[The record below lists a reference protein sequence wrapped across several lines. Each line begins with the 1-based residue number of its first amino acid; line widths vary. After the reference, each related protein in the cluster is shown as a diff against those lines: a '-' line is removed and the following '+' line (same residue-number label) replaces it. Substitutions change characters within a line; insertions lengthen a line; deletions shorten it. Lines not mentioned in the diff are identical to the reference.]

1 MFDMP
6 NIHPRPAHAAAALI
20 VASAWFVAPA
30 LGQDAP
36 GTPDKSG
43 YHLFNPT
50 PRELMREMSTDRPD
64 TTESAYTVD
73 AGHVQ
78 LEMSLADFTYD
89 RRNDEG
95 RTRRTLAVAPLLFKI
110 GLTNDADLQIGM
122 DPHAW
127 ERAGAG
133 GGEEASTVR
142 GFGDTVVRLKMN
154 LWGNDGGAT
163 ALAVMPFVTF
173 PTATDG
179 LGSDGVEGGIIV
191 PLAVSLPADFALG
204 AMVEFDF
211 NQASDGEG
219 MVVDFVHTVTL
230 GHDLVG
236 DLAGYVE
243 YAGFANLNRDED
255 YRGYFDAGMTY
266 ALTSDIQLDA
276 GVRVGLTRAAEDV
289 GVFMGVSLRF

>member
-1 MFDMP
+1 MP
-6 NIHPRPAHAAAALI
+6 NIHPRPARAAALVI

-30 LGQDAP
+30 FGQDAAVK
-36 GTPDKSG
+36 PDKSG
-43 YHLFNPT
+43 YTIFNPT
-50 PRELMREMSTDRPD
+50 PRALMRDMSTDRPD

-73 AGHVQ
+73 AGHFQ
-78 LEMSLADFTYD
+78 LEMSHADFTYD
-89 RRNDEG
+89 RRSAEG
-95 RTRRTLAVAPLLFKI
+95 RTRRTLAVAPLLFKV
-110 GLTNDADLQIGM
+110 GLTNNADVQIGM

-127 ERAGAG
+127 ERAGEG
-133 GGEEASTVR
+133 GGEETSTVR

-173 PTATDG
+173 PTASDG

-191 PLAVSLPADFALG
+191 PFAAELPGEFALG
-204 AMVEFDF
+204 VMAEFDF
-211 NQASDGEG
+211 NRASDGDG

-255 YRGYFDAGMTY
+255 YRGYLDTGLTY

-276 GVRVGLTRAAEDV
+276 GVRLGLTRAAEDI
-289 GVFMGVSLRF
+289 GVFVGMSLRF